1 MLARQ
6 YIDLSKDFT
15 TSLSS
20 LHEDLQKLVERKEEK
35 KKENLDNLNKHTL
48 IQRIDI
54 LNFIWCLM
62 FSKYLTALLK

>member
-20 LHEDLQKLVERKEEK
+20 LHEDLQKLVERKK

-54 LNFIWCLM
+54 LNFI
-62 FSKYLTALLK
+62 

>member
-35 KKENLDNLNKHTL
+35 KKKNLDNLNKHTL

-54 LNFIWCLM
+54 LNFI
-62 FSKYLTALLK
+62 